1 MRIVLSL
8 LLIAVS
14 VIAAGAG
21 PYDGRYRPAGPDGDK
36 WDCSSVGED
45 GGAILLNSSFFFAVG
60 SRCSLRDPV
69 AVIGMDATLYD
80 AICRT
85 DGAPWHRRIM
95 IMRTEAGI
103 TVVQKGARI
112 SMLQKCE

>member
-1 MRIVLSL
+1 MRGLLSL
-8 LLIAVS
+8 LLMAVS
-14 VIAAGAG
+14 AVGAGAG
-21 PYDGRYRPAGPDGDK
+21 PYDGRYRPIGPEGDT
-36 WDCSSVGED
+36 WDCTSVGEE

-69 AVIGMDATLYD
+69 PVVGMDATLYD

-95 IMRTEAGI
+95 IMRSENGI

-112 SMLQKCE
+112 SKLQSCG